1 MYEECCCH
9 VWFSYYLSH
18 DRSCTRMDEHLWGV
32 GFSFNSPL
40 PPPPTPQVQATSF
53 FHCTNLSTTRA
64 DAATHDLH
72 LQLLTCSSL
81 VVQTYLADHDLPK
94 LKTLMWD
101 VEISS
106 YIYAYI
112 YNYISCTHLH
122 RTINYILHHL
132 CKKYSCCKALLLLLL
147 LLLLT
152 SCELHPLYIRSDPCR
167 KNSDPRLNLLE
178 ILIGCQELVLTS
190 ILL

>member
-1 MYEECCCH
+1 

-32 GFSFNSPL
+32 GFSFNSP
-40 PPPPTPQVQATSF
+40 PPPPPQVQATSF

-101 VEISS
+101 VEIPS

-112 YNYISCTHLH
+112 YNYISFTHLH

-132 CKKYSCCKALLLLLL
+132 CKKYSCCKALL

-178 ILIGCQELVLTS
+178 KLRSCQQLLLIS